1 MAFKARSGPKGA
13 KVPSGSI
20 VIPGGLVSIGPG
32 KMLQWELDSKR
43 VRRKTPSEKMLNH
56 FVQLWQGRP
65 KNILAFAERWG
76 PLRINAE
83 GAPVDSLSGSEPLAA
98 WIFLSRR
105 AYAVWR
111 IAKDLDAGR
120 GGNTEDWALLS
131 TPYEGTQ
138 QSAGPFYGF
147 PDHAMW
153 EHDKRTR
160 LSGYRNAAE
169 YSKATIASE
178 LTAWLQRYP
187 ALPRESP
194 GGDEAGG
201 RRSPDS
207 RYRQQIEQDDV
218 NGPSL
223 DNERK

>member
-105 AYAVWR
+105 AYR
-111 IAKDLDAGR
+111 S
-120 GGNTEDWALLS
+120 E
-131 TPYEGTQ
+131 
-138 QSAGPFYGF
+138 
-147 PDHAMW
+147 
-153 EHDKRTR
+153 EHT
-160 LSGYRNAAE
+160 
-169 YSKATIASE
+169 SE
-178 LTAWLQRYP
+178 LQ
-187 ALPRESP
+187 
-194 GGDEAGG
+194 
-201 RRSPDS
+201 
-207 RYRQQIEQDDV
+207 
-218 NGPSL
+218 SL
-223 DNERK
+223 RHV